1 MIAFLRGNLM
11 AMTGS
16 SAVVDVNG
24 VGYLV
29 QCSAR
34 TLETMGQVGNEVS
47 VLVITSVRED
57 AITLYG
63 FHNNEEKDIF
73 QILVSLQ
80 GVGPKLAQTILSWF
94 SPEELHVAISKEDK
108 SAICKAPGVG
118 PKLALRIVTELKGKI
133 IVGLTA
139 TTEVT
144 NIEVEVKQALM
155 ALGYSVK
162 EVNSTLEELKKIPE
176 KDRPADTA
184 NLLRTCLRIM
194 NGAK

>member
-1 MIAFLRGNLM
+1 MIAFLRGNLI

-16 SAVVDVNG
+16 SAIIDVHG

-34 TLETMGQVGNEVS
+34 TLEAMGQVGNEVS

-63 FHNNEEKDIF
+63 FSDNEEKDIF

-94 SPEELHVAISKEDK
+94 SSEELQVAITKEDK
-108 SAICKAPGVG
+108 VAICKVPGVG
-118 PKLALRIVTELKGKI
+118 PKLALRIVTELQGKI
-133 IVGLTA
+133 STTA
-139 TTEVT
+139 HINTTTTVS
-144 NIEVEVKQALM
+144 NVDVEVRQALM
-155 ALGYSVK
+155 ALGYSAK
-162 EVNSTLEELKKIPE
+162 EVSITMEELKKMPN
-176 KDRPADTA
+176 KPSDTA
-184 NLLRTCLRIM
+184 NLIRTCLKIII
-194 NGAK
+194 GAK